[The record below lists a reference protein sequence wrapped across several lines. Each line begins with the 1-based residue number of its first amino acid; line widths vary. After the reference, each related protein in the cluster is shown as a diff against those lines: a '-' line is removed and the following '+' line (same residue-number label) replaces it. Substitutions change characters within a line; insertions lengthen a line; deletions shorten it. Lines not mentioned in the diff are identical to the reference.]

1 MNILPFPCLRPAED
15 HVIEVLSQPLDVLA
29 SADTI
34 AQAQEAGILL
44 KDARPSYFQYENTA
58 ANGARQTALVG
69 ICAAEALSCDVA
81 WDVETAFIGTC
92 PALQCA
98 PAPVV
103 YSRQPVLDVILSAAQ
118 QGAPLY
124 DLYDPAGARHRIWH
138 IGRTEA
144 VEAVRTMLQQIPS
157 VIDASSGILA
167 SMVDYAKTARAE
179 AQAAGTF
186 TGREPFNYVLLALYP
201 ADDSETTPPA
211 MPLGFLA
218 HQVAKLQ

>member
-15 HVIEVLSQPLDVLA
+15 HVIEVLSRPLDVLA

-44 KDARPSYFQYENTA
+44 KDARPSYYLYENTA
-58 ANGARQTALVG
+58 ENGVRQTALVG

-81 WDVETAFIGTC
+81 QDVEAALIGTC

-124 DLYDPAGARHRIWH
+124 DLYDPAGVRHRIWH

-157 VIDASSGILA
+157 TIDASSGILA

-179 AQAAGTF
+179 AQAASTF

-201 ADDSETTPPA
+201 TDGAKTTLPS
-211 MPLGFLA
+211 MPVGFLA
-218 HQVAKLQ
+218 HQIAKL

>member
-15 HVIEVLSQPLDVLA
+15 HAIEVLSQPLDVLA
-29 SADTI
+29 SADTV

-44 KDARPSYFQYENTA
+44 KDARPSYYLYENTA
-58 ANGARQTALVG
+58 SNGARQTALVG
-69 ICAAEALSCDVA
+69 ICAVEALACDFA
-81 WDVETAFIGTC
+81 QDVEEAPGAAC
-92 PALQCA
+92 PALQCV
-98 PAPVV
+98 PAPVA

-144 VEAVRTMLQQIPS
+144 VEAVRTMVQQIPS
-157 VIDASSGILA
+157 VSDGSSGILA
-167 SMVDYAKTARAE
+167 SMAAHARTARKE

-201 ADDSETTPPA
+201 ADDSEATPPA

-218 HQVAKLQ
+218 HQIAKL

>member
-15 HVIEVLSQPLDVLA
+15 HVIEVLSRPLDVLA

-44 KDARPSYFQYENTA
+44 KDARPSYYLYENTA
-58 ANGARQTALVG
+58 ENGVRQTALVG

-81 WDVETAFIGTC
+81 QDVEAALIGTC

-124 DLYDPAGARHRIWH
+124 DLYDPAGVRHRIWH

-157 VIDASSGILA
+157 TIDASSGILA

-179 AQAAGTF
+179 AQAASTF
-186 TGREPFNYVLLALYP
+186 TGREPFNYVLLALCP
-201 ADDSETTPPA
+201 TDGAKTTLPS
-211 MPLGFLA
+211 MPVGFLA
-218 HQVAKLQ
+218 HQIAKL

>member
-15 HVIEVLSQPLDVLA
+15 HVIEALSQPLDVLA
-29 SADTI
+29 SADTV

-44 KDARPSYFQYENTA
+44 KDARPSYYLYESTA
-58 ANGARQTALVG
+58 SNGARQTALVG
-69 ICAAEALSCDVA
+69 ICAVEALSCDVTQ
-81 WDVETAFIGTC
+81 DVESAPSGAS
-92 PALQCA
+92 PALQCT
-98 PAPVV
+98 PAPVT
-103 YSRQPVLDVILSAAQ
+103 YKRQPVLDVILSAAQ

-144 VEAVRTMLQQIPS
+144 VEAVRTMVQQIPS
-157 VIDASSGILA
+157 VSDGSSGILA
-167 SMVDYAKTARAE
+167 SMAAHARTARKE
-179 AQAAGTF
+179 AQAADTF

-201 ADDSETTPPA
+201 ADDNEATPPT

-218 HQVAKLQ
+218 HQVAKL

>member
-1 MNILPFPCLRPAED
+1 MNILPFPCLRPTED
-15 HVIEVLSQPLDVLA
+15 RVIEVLSQPIDVLA
-29 SADTI
+29 TADTI
-34 AQAQEAGILL
+34 MQAQEAGILL
-44 KDARPSYFQYENTA
+44 KDAHPSYYLYENTA
-58 ANGARQTALVG
+58 ANGSRQTALVG
-69 ICAAEALSCDVA
+69 ICALESLACDVA
-81 WDVETAFIGTC
+81 QSVEAAPSGAC
-92 PALQCA
+92 PALQCT
-98 PAPVV
+98 PAPVT
-103 YSRQPVLDVILSAAQ
+103 YKRQPVLDVILSAAQ

-124 DLYDPAGARHRIWH
+124 DLYDPAGVRHRIWH

-157 VIDASSGILA
+157 TIDASSGILA

-179 AQAAGTF
+179 AQAASTF

-201 ADDSETTPPA
+201 ADGSETTPPA

>member
-15 HVIEVLSQPLDVLA
+15 HAIEVLSQPLGVLA
-29 SADTI
+29 SADTVI
-34 AQAQEAGILL
+34 QAQEAGILL
-44 KDARPSYFQYENTA
+44 KDARPSYYLYESTA
-58 ANGARQTALVG
+58 SNGARQTALVG
-69 ICAAEALSCDVA
+69 ICAVEALSCDVA
-81 WDVETAFIGTC
+81 QDVESAPSGAS
-92 PALQCA
+92 PALQCV

-118 QGAPLY
+118 QSAPLY

-138 IGRTEA
+138 IGRAEA
-144 VEAVRTMLQQIPS
+144 VEAVRTMLLQIPS
-157 VIDASSGILA
+157 VTDASSGILA
-167 SMVDYAKTARAE
+167 LMVDYAKTARAE

-201 ADDSETTPPA
+201 TDGTETAPPT

-218 HQVAKLQ
+218 HQIAKL

>member
-15 HVIEVLSQPLDVLA
+15 HAIEVLSQPLDVLA
-29 SADTI
+29 SADTV

-44 KDARPSYFQYENTA
+44 KDARPSYYLYESTA
-58 ANGARQTALVG
+58 SNGARQTALVG
-69 ICAAEALSCDVA
+69 ICAVEALACDLA
-81 WDVETAFIGTC
+81 QDVEEAPGAAC
-92 PALQCA
+92 PALQCV
-98 PAPVV
+98 PAPVA
-103 YSRQPVLDVILSAAQ
+103 YSRPPVLDVILSAAQ

-144 VEAVRTMLQQIPS
+144 VEAVRTMVQQIPS
-157 VIDASSGILA
+157 VTDASSGILA
-167 SMVDYAKTARAE
+167 LMVDYAKTARAE

-201 ADDSETTPPA
+201 ADDGETTPPA

-218 HQVAKLQ
+218 HQIAKL

>member
-15 HVIEVLSQPLDVLA
+15 HVIEVLSQPLGVLA
-29 SADTI
+29 SADTVM
-34 AQAQEAGILL
+34 QAQEAGILL
-44 KDARPSYFQYENTA
+44 KDARPSYYLYESTA
-58 ANGARQTALVG
+58 SNGARQTALVG
-69 ICAAEALSCDVA
+69 ICAVEALACDLA
-81 WDVETAFIGTC
+81 QDVEEAPGAAC

-144 VEAVRTMLQQIPS
+144 VEAVRTMVQQIPS
-157 VIDASSGILA
+157 VTDVSSGILA
-167 SMVDYAKTARAE
+167 LMVDYAKTARAE

-201 ADDSETTPPA
+201 TDGTETAPPT

-218 HQVAKLQ
+218 HQIAKL

>member
-1 MNILPFPCLRPAED
+1 M
-15 HVIEVLSQPLDVLA
+15 
-29 SADTI
+29 
-34 AQAQEAGILL
+34 L
-44 KDARPSYFQYENTA
+44 KDARPSYYLYENTA
-58 ANGARQTALVG
+58 ANGACQTALIG
-69 ICAAEALSCDVA
+69 ICALESLACDVA
-81 WDVETAFIGTC
+81 QSVEAAPSGAC
-92 PALQCA
+92 PALQCT
-98 PAPVV
+98 PAPVT
-103 YSRQPVLDVILSAAQ
+103 YKRQPVLDVILSAAQ

-157 VIDASSGILA
+157 TIDASSGILA

-179 AQAAGTF
+179 AQAASTF

-201 ADDSETTPPA
+201 ADGSETTPPA

>member
-15 HVIEVLSQPLDVLA
+15 HAIEVLSQPLDVLA
-29 SADTI
+29 SADTV

-44 KDARPSYFQYENTA
+44 KDARPSYYLYENTA
-58 ANGARQTALVG
+58 SNGARQTALVG
-69 ICAAEALSCDVA
+69 ICAVEALACDFA
-81 WDVETAFIGTC
+81 QDVEEAPSGAS
-92 PALQCA
+92 PALQCV

-144 VEAVRTMLQQIPS
+144 VEAVRTMMQQITS
-157 VIDASSGILA
+157 VTDVSSGILA
-167 SMVDYAKTARAE
+167 LMVDYAKTARAE

-201 ADDSETTPPA
+201 TDGTETAPPT

-218 HQVAKLQ
+218 HQIAKL

>member
-15 HVIEVLSQPLDVLA
+15 RVIEVLSQPIDVLA
-29 SADTI
+29 TADTVM
-34 AQAQEAGILL
+34 QAQEAGILL
-44 KDARPSYFQYENTA
+44 KDARPSYYLYESTA
-58 ANGARQTALVG
+58 SNGARQTALVG
-69 ICAAEALSCDVA
+69 ICAVEALACDVA
-81 WDVETAFIGTC
+81 QDVEPAPSGAS
-92 PALQCA
+92 PALQCV

-124 DLYDPAGARHRIWH
+124 DLYDPAGARHRVWH

-144 VEAVRTMLQQIPS
+144 VEAVRTMVQQIPS
-157 VIDASSGILA
+157 VTDASSGILA
-167 SMVDYAKTARAE
+167 LMVDYAKTARAK

-201 ADDSETTPPA
+201 ADDSETAPPA

-218 HQVAKLQ
+218 HQIAKL

>member
-15 HVIEVLSQPLDVLA
+15 RVIEVLSQPIDVLA
-29 SADTI
+29 TADTI
-34 AQAQEAGILL
+34 MQAQEAGILL
-44 KDARPSYFQYENTA
+44 KDARPSYYLYENTA
-58 ANGARQTALVG
+58 SNGTRQTALVG
-69 ICAAEALSCDVA
+69 ICAVEALVCDLA
-81 WDVETAFIGTC
+81 QDVEEAPGAAC
-92 PALQCA
+92 PALQCV

-103 YSRQPVLDVILSAAQ
+103 YSRQPVLDAILSAAQ

-144 VEAVRTMLQQIPS
+144 VEAVRTMLLQIPS
-157 VIDASSGILA
+157 VTDASSGTLA
-167 SMVDYAKTARAE
+167 LMADYAKTARAE

-201 ADDSETTPPA
+201 TAGTETAPPT

-218 HQVAKLQ
+218 HQVAKL

>member
-15 HVIEVLSQPLDVLA
+15 HVIEVLSQPRDVLA
-29 SADTI
+29 SADTV

-44 KDARPSYFQYENTA
+44 KDARPSYYLYESTA
-58 ANGARQTALVG
+58 SNGARQTALVG
-69 ICAAEALSCDVA
+69 ICAVEALACDLA
-81 WDVETAFIGTC
+81 QDVEEAPGAAC
-92 PALQCA
+92 PALQCV

-118 QGAPLY
+118 QSAPLY

-138 IGRTEA
+138 IGRAEA
-144 VEAVRTMLQQIPS
+144 VEAVRTMVQQIPS
-157 VIDASSGILA
+157 VTDASSGTLA
-167 SMVDYAKTARAE
+167 LMTDYAKTARAE

-186 TGREPFNYVLLALYP
+186 TGREPFNYILLALYP
-201 ADDSETTPPA
+201 ADDGETTPPA

-218 HQVAKLQ
+218 HQIAKL

>member
-29 SADTI
+29 SADTV
-34 AQAQEAGILL
+34 AQAQEVGILL
-44 KDARPSYFQYENTA
+44 KDARPSYYLYESTA
-58 ANGARQTALVG
+58 SNGARQTALVG
-69 ICAAEALSCDVA
+69 ICAVEALACDLA
-81 WDVETAFIGTC
+81 QDVESAPSGAS
-92 PALQCA
+92 PALQCV

-144 VEAVRTMLQQIPS
+144 VEAVRTMVQQIPS
-157 VIDASSGILA
+157 VTDVSSGILA
-167 SMVDYAKTARAE
+167 LMADYAKTARAE

-201 ADDSETTPPA
+201 TDDSETAPPA
-211 MPLGFLA
+211 MPLGFLV
-218 HQVAKLQ
+218 HQVAKL

>member
-1 MNILPFPCLRPAED
+1 MNVLPFPCLRPAED
-15 HVIEVLSQPLDVLA
+15 HVIEVLSQPIDTLA
-29 SADTI
+29 SAGSI
-34 AQAQEAGILL
+34 LQAQEAGVLL
-44 KDARPSYFQYENTA
+44 KDARPSYYLHENTA
-58 ANGARQTALVG
+58 ANGDCQTALIG
-69 ICAAEALSCDVA
+69 ICALESLACDVA
-81 WDVETAFIGTC
+81 QSVEAAPSGAC
-92 PALQCA
+92 PALQCT
-98 PAPVV
+98 PAPVT
-103 YSRQPVLDVILSAAQ
+103 YKRQPVLDVILSAAQ

-157 VIDASSGILA
+157 TIDASSGILA

-179 AQAAGTF
+179 AQAASTF

-201 ADDSETTPPA
+201 ADGSETTPPA